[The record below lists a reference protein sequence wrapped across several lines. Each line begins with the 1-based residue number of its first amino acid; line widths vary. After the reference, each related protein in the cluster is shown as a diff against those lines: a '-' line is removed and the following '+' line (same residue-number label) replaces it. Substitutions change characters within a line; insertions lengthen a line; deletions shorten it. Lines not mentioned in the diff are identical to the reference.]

1 MNPYT
6 YAYAA
11 LIAGMI
17 CGALAATA
25 AAGNAEEQ
33 PAQTVIVRRTAEVA
47 DCGNITQMQTKY
59 GTDEAFKHALR
70 RLKDDCEADRQA
82 ALLAQTWETDPTAGV
97 VLEYHEN

>member
-25 AAGNAEEQ
+25 GNAEEQ
-33 PAQTVIVRRTAEVA
+33 PAQTIVVRRTAEVV
-47 DCGNITQMQTKY
+47 DCGNITQMQAKY
-59 GTDEAFKHALR
+59 GADEAFKYVLQRMEAG
-70 RLKDDCEADRQA
+70 CEADRQA

-97 VLEYHEN
+97 VHE

>member
-6 YAYAA
+6 YAYAYAA

-25 AAGNAEEQ
+25 GNAEKP
-33 PAQTVIVRRTAEVA
+33 PAQTIVVRRTAEVA
-47 DCGNITQMQTKY
+47 DCGNITQMQAKY
-59 GTDEAFKHALR
+59 GADEAIKYALQR
-70 RLKDDCEADRQA
+70 VKDDCEADRQA

-97 VLEYHEN
+97 VHE

>member
-6 YAYAA
+6 YAA

-25 AAGNAEEQ
+25 ATGDAEEQ
-33 PAQTVIVRRTAEVA
+33 PVQAIVVRRTVEVA
-47 DCGNITQMQTKY
+47 DCGNIAQMQARY
-59 GTDEAFKHALR
+59 GTDEELKYALQR
-70 RLKDDCEADRQA
+70 VKDDCEADRQA

-97 VLEYHEN
+97 VHE

>member
-6 YAYAA
+6 YAA

-17 CGALAATA
+17 CGALAA

-33 PAQTVIVRRTAEVA
+33 PAQTIVVRRTTEVA
-47 DCGNITQMQTKY
+47 DCGNIVQMQAKY
-59 GTDEAFKHALR
+59 GADEAFKYALQR
-70 RLKDDCEADRQA
+70 VKDDCEADRQA

-97 VLEYHEN
+97 VHE

>member
-11 LIAGMI
+11 MIAGMI

-33 PAQTVIVRRTAEVA
+33 PAQTIVVRRTAEVA
-47 DCGNITQMQTKY
+47 DCGNITQMQAKY
-59 GTDEAFKHALR
+59 GADEAIKYALQR
-70 RLKDDCEADRQA
+70 VKDDCEADRQA
-82 ALLAQTWETDPTAGV
+82 ELLAQTWETDPTAGV
-97 VLEYHEN
+97 VHE